1 HAVVEVGL
9 HPFLRRGGLDGVAEL
24 ADVQAEFLGEADEDL
39 VLGFLG
45 LASFGLG
52 LVHLDVHVLQCVL
65 LGRGLHRV
73 GSGTGVGVAGQGE
86 VADDEVDAALV
97 VLADLLHDGELGAA
111 RLALEVEELDHGDI
125 GSFGTGQVAAVLA
138 HQQFLRCRSRGL
150 RGGAGG
156 GTGAARAAI
165 GVGVDDRAHHE
176 KGAGEQEGESD
187 DGVLGHVASR
197 LRSHGGSTDAAAPEP
212 ESENRALGAALC
224 TGASASATT
233 LGACPGEGD
242 APVVATEASQ
252 SEQRKS
258 ATTSTSSTRGDH
270 CRRPGA
276 DTLAAV
282 CTTLPTLVTSQ
293 SRITLRSSCVIRKT
307 GRPGGETHRT
317 VLRLLWVRA
326 SGLRPG
332 YGLVERTLSTD
343 AARGT
348 ILLTGGGLA
357 LEPYPRWVTL
367 AAGKAALRTL
377 AINLH
382 KELLPEGIHIA
393 DRRRGGER
401 RRPPSQ
407 GSAGRTWMSSAWRT
421 CGRRSQRWSG
431 EQDAPGRHGDRTPP
445 PRPA

>member
-1 HAVVEVGL
+1 GIEPTSL
-9 HPFLRRGGLDGVAEL
+9 TR
-24 ADVQAEFLGEADEDL
+24 
-39 VLGFLG
+39 
-45 LASFGLG
+45 LASVKKYIRCAGISY
-52 LVHLDVHVLQCVL
+52 
-65 LGRGLHRV
+65 RE
-73 GSGTGVGVAGQGE
+73 GVRIQAIRSERENTHTISFQKMNQIGNRS
-86 VADDEVDAALV
+86 
-97 VLADLLHDGELGAA
+97 LAQPPG
-111 RLALEVEELDHGDI
+111 
-125 GSFGTGQVAAVLA
+125 
-138 HQQFLRCRSRGL
+138 C
-150 RGGAGG
+150 
-156 GTGAARAAI
+156 
-165 GVGVDDRAHHE
+165 
-176 KGAGEQEGESD
+176 
-187 DGVLGHVASR
+187 
-197 LRSHGGSTDAAAPEP
+197 TDAAAPEP

-407 GSAGRTWMSSAWRT
+407 GSAGRTWISSAWRT

-445 PRPA
+445 PRPAPLHGAAFGALSRPVRAGRARLMMSMMNRTGRSAMIPGECGGGIRYTEHGDPHGDPVVLLAGFK

>member
-1 HAVVEVGL
+1 GIEPTSL
-9 HPFLRRGGLDGVAEL
+9 TR
-24 ADVQAEFLGEADEDL
+24 
-39 VLGFLG
+39 
-45 LASFGLG
+45 LASVKKYIRCAGISY
-52 LVHLDVHVLQCVL
+52 
-65 LGRGLHRV
+65 RE
-73 GSGTGVGVAGQGE
+73 GVRIQAIRSERENTHTISFQKMNQIGNRS
-86 VADDEVDAALV
+86 
-97 VLADLLHDGELGAA
+97 LAQPPG
-111 RLALEVEELDHGDI
+111 
-125 GSFGTGQVAAVLA
+125 
-138 HQQFLRCRSRGL
+138 C
-150 RGGAGG
+150 
-156 GTGAARAAI
+156 
-165 GVGVDDRAHHE
+165 
-176 KGAGEQEGESD
+176 
-187 DGVLGHVASR
+187 
-197 LRSHGGSTDAAAPEP
+197 TDAAAPEP

-393 DRRRGGER
+393 DRRRGGSVAVR
-401 RRPPSQ
+401 RLRDLL
-407 GSAGRTWMSSAWRT
+407 AGR
-421 CGRRSQRWSG
+421 GFP
-431 EQDAPGRHGDRTPP
+431 APGVRAVAGHNAGAVSRTPLAAMGIERLRRALP
-445 PRPA
+445 HSTAPRSARSPGRSGRAVRG